1 MQALV
6 PLALVAMEA
15 VRQSKGL
22 RKETVLEV
30 VAVRVAIMG
39 MQPLVIHQNTGAA
52 EVAVEP
58 AMTTM
63 LEA

>member
-1 MQALV
+1 
-6 PLALVAMEA
+6 MEA